1 MVCEFYLSFLNRKR
15 TINTVMHLVFLVCL
29 EVTLYPF
36 ESSSSFLLTAVL
48 YSRFVLYST
57 NPQLMDI
64 WLLPL
69 CHCKHCVITSLVY
82 VLFREGC
89 PWNRF

>member
-1 MVCEFYLSFLNRKR
+1 MVCEFYLNFLNRKHII
-15 TINTVMHLVFLVCL
+15 TTVMHLVFLDCL
-29 EVTLYPF
+29 KVTLYPF
-36 ESSSSFLLTAVL
+36 ESSSSSLLTAVL

-57 NPQLMDI
+57 NPQMMDI

-69 CHCKHCVITSLVY
+69 CHCKQCVITSLVY